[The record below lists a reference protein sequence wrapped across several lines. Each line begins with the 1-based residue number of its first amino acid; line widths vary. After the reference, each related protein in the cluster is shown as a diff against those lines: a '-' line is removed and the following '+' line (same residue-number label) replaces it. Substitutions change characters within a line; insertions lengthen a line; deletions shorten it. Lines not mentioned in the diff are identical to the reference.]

1 MRGSEYSELKAFI
14 AIAEHGSFR
23 RAAAYLGVSASALSQ
38 TLKLLEQRLG
48 VRLLNRTTRSLAITD
63 AGAKLL
69 ARLQP
74 TLAELEAA
82 VAEASAV
89 PGSVKGRLRINS
101 TRDAAVHYLAPLIAP
116 FLQAYP
122 DIELEVVS
130 EDRLVDIVAQ
140 GFDAGVR
147 LGERLE
153 QDMIAISLSGP
164 LSMAIVAS
172 PTYLQHFGTPLL
184 PQDLH
189 DHQCL
194 TYRWPTD
201 GSVYRWEFEVEGKNI
216 EIDVNGPL
224 LVSDPQML
232 TRILLD
238 SVGIACVFA
247 YQVRALIKDGS
258 LVQLLK
264 DYTPAFPGFYLYYP
278 SRRQMPT
285 PLRAFIDFIHSDR
298 KA

>member
-1 MRGSEYSELKAFI
+1 MCGSEYSELKAFI

-38 TLKLLEQRLG
+38 TLKVLERRLG
-48 VRLLNRTTRSLAITD
+48 VRLLNRTTRSVAITA

-74 TLAELEAA
+74 TLAELDAA
-82 VAEASAV
+82 VAEASAT
-89 PGSVKGRLRINS
+89 PGSVTGRLRINS

-116 FLQAYP
+116 FLQVCP
-122 DIELEVVS
+122 EVELEIVS

-164 LSMAIVAS
+164 LAMAVVAS
-172 PTYLQHFGTPLL
+172 PGYLQRFGTPLS
-184 PQDLH
+184 PHDLH
-189 DHQCL
+189 AHQCL
-194 TYRWPTD
+194 TYRWPTN
-201 GSVYRWEFEVEGKNI
+201 GSVYRWEFEVAGKDI
-216 EIDVNGPL
+216 EIAVKGPL
-224 LVSDPQML
+224 LVSEPQML
-232 TRILLD
+232 TRVLLD
-238 SVGIACVFA
+238 GAGIACVFA
-247 YQVRALIKDGS
+247 HQVQGLIEDGS

-264 DYTPAFPGFYLYYP
+264 DCTPAFPGFYLYYP
-278 SRRQMPT
+278 SRRQMPP
-285 PLRAFIDFIHSDR
+285 PLRAFIDFIRSDR
-298 KA
+298 AA